1 MSALQA
7 GVISESRLGMI
18 VKLQEQ
24 KKGSA
29 IPISRSGGGV

>member
-1 MSALQA
+1 MSALQS
-7 GVISESRLGMI
+7 GIISESRFGMI

-24 KKGSA
+24 KNETA